1 MLDFKKIIN
10 ENKIN
15 NIINPR
21 EIFMSLPNRKYD
33 YPRDVQT
40 EVWTQWMEK
49 REEKDIIIKMNTGSG
64 KTIVGLI
71 ILMSCIR
78 EDKKPAMYVVPNKFL
93 MKQVIKEAESLGIPV
108 TENSDDVGFITGEK
122 ILITNI
128 YKLVNGK
135 TVFGKRSN
143 GNNLKIGS
151 ILIDDV
157 HACINDIESQYTIE
171 IANGEDTYTRIYKMF
186 EEDIKQQYPNR
197 VIDINN
203 GIPGVN
209 ILVPYWAWQEKSTE
223 IYKIITEDNENTDV
237 QMKLPLFRDY
247 FHLCNCVISTEKI
260 EISPKS
266 ININEIE
273 GFKRA
278 ERRIHMSATIVAI
291 DSLIS
296 KCGIKNYPKNVIK
309 PQYSDDMGERFI
321 IFPQIINKE
330 ITDDEIKYKLKKM
343 SEQHNVVVITP
354 SDIRRKYWED
364 VADISVDKYN
374 LEEVV
379 ENLKNSHLG
388 LIVMSN
394 KYEGIDLPNKACE
407 ILVID
412 GIPNSKRKYDEVE
425 QQIIGNSDKI
435 LNKKIQLI
443 EQGMGRGVRS
453 SGDYCAVVLMG
464 QGLVSTLYAEG
475 YMEKMSNITKNQIKL
490 SDQIAKQLA
499 NKPIDEIFDSLEYC
513 LQRDP
518 DWIATSKSI
527 LSQIEYKDEVE
538 ESNIENTLTECF
550 ELAKH
555 EQYNECTKMLEELI
569 NRQEDNEIKGYLKM
583 QLAEYYNFIDRS
595 ASQEI
600 LKSAYNLNSKVT
612 KPISGINFKKDTNK
626 INKQVENII
635 NFIQRNKEDFNN
647 IIIKLNAI
655 LSNLV
660 FVEGTSKLFEKA
672 IKDVGE
678 FIGIESERP
687 EEETGIGP
695 DDLYWIGKEYAMI
708 IECKN
713 EVKKENNICKHDCN
727 QLNGSY
733 EWYNSKYE
741 KTGIEGIP
749 IMIHPSNIYNR
760 ECTPN
765 KKTRIITE
773 VELNRLK
780 DNINKFIK
788 ELSKPQNYKD
798 RNNIERLLNN
808 HLLSGRNLV
817 ENYTIE
823 YKISK

>member
-278 ERRIHMSATIVAI
+278 ERRIYMSATIVAI

-490 SDQIAKQLA
+490 SDQIARQLA

-513 LQRDP
+513 LQRNP

-527 LSQIEYKDEVE
+527 LSQVEYKDEVK

-780 DNINKFIK
+780 DNINQFIK

-798 RNNIERLLNN
+798 RNNIERLINN

>member
-278 ERRIHMSATIVAI
+278 ERRIYMSATIVAI

-490 SDQIAKQLA
+490 SDQIARQLA

-513 LQRDP
+513 FQRNP

-527 LSQIEYKDEVE
+527 LSQVEYKDEVE

-741 KTGIEGIP
+741 KTSIEGIP